1 MGSVNLRN
9 IKAVGQLPA
18 ESWKPSD
25 PIESTAEDIH
35 SNSKIRKIKVSK
47 VAPVD
52 IFNRLRNTWAG
63 VVYRNH
69 LKQNTFIRRLV
80 LWTWRNG
87 YPVYA
92 NYLANRLFDGKGKK
106 WRPIINLSDYVKKF
120 SIPVDKLMK
129 SADVQLPDPRVF
141 PFNNQSGLNKSHNR
155 YSFPEIYIAQI
166 KNATI
171 YGGTNLI
178 MAGEEVVC
186 HDLYDFR
193 RDYTSEELHGRT
205 VIDPGKNRMR
215 WLLHDSEPE
224 YIPFAANFVDACAIN
239 YAHWLTEVLPRIIIF
254 CSVEKF
260 KHVPIVVNDDLHK
273 NIFES
278 LLLIT
283 GAEREIIVLPIG
295 RALLVGELCVTSVAG
310 YVPFERRTNKL
321 NGHSDGIFS
330 PEAFTLLRSHLTML
344 VPVNDNEFWP
354 EKIFLRRNSGVRRL
368 TNVMDVEKLL
378 LEKGFVIVEP
388 EKLSFIQQ
396 VKLFSRAKEIVST
409 TGAGL
414 VTAIC
419 CNPGTHV
426 AVLMSQHKNMIY
438 RYWSNMLFP
447 LGINVSYALG
457 DIIENYD
464 RGIHGDF
471 AVDTKTVLEL
481 LEGAERT

>member
-1 MGSVNLRN
+1 MGSVNRGN
-9 IKAVGQLPA
+9 IQANGHSAKA
-18 ESWKPSD
+18 WKPSNS
-25 PIESTAEDIH
+25 IEIIAEKTH
-35 SNSKIRKIKVSK
+35 SILKIRKVS
-47 VAPVD
+47 VSQVNPVD

-69 LKQNTFIRRLV
+69 LKQNTFVRRLV

-87 YPVYA
+87 YPIYA
-92 NYLANRLFDGKGKK
+92 NYFANRLFEGKAKK
-106 WRPIINLSDYVKKF
+106 WRPILKLTDYVKKY
-120 SIPVDKLMK
+120 SIPVEKLLN
-129 SADVQLPDPRVF
+129 SADVHLPDPKVF
-141 PFNNQSGLNKSHNR
+141 PNNNQSGMNEAHDR

-171 YGGTNLI
+171 YGGTNLV
-178 MAGEEVVC
+178 MAGDEVIC
-186 HDLYDFR
+186 HDLYDFF

-205 VIDPGKNRMR
+205 IIDPKKNRIR
-215 WLLHDSEPE
+215 LLLHDNEPE
-224 YIPFAANFVDACAIN
+224 FIPIAANFVDACAIN
-239 YAHWLTEVLPRIIIF
+239 YAHWLTEVLPRIILF

-260 KHVPIVVNDDLHK
+260 KNVPIVVNDDLHK

-278 LLLIT
+278 LLLIA

-295 RALLVGELCVTSVAG
+295 RALVVGELCITSVAG

-321 NGHSDGIFS
+321 KGHSDGVFS
-330 PEAFTLLRSHLTML
+330 PEAFSLLRDRLTLL
-344 VPVNDNEFWP
+344 VPVNCDEVWP

-368 TNVMDVEKLL
+368 TNVGDVEKLL
-378 LEKGFVIVEP
+378 LSKGFVIVEP
-388 EKLSFIQQ
+388 EKLSFLQQ
-396 VKLFSRAKEIVST
+396 VKLFSTAKEIVSS

-447 LGINVSYALG
+447 LGIKVSYALG

-464 RGIHGDF
+464 LGIHGDF
-471 AVDTKTVLEL
+471 KVDTKTVLEL
-481 LEGAERT
+481 LEGAKKA